1 MTAPDTLGT
10 QIISAVDEAIAVL
23 AAKETGIPREGHYDD
38 QRTTGYVVIH
48 RYTTGKGVATC
59 SFWYGDEG
67 SRYYNAWGDLDPS
80 VAWWPDKV
88 KAKLALRR
96 SGLAYRQ
103 GVSILSVAE
112 AKEVL
117 AQRCEARAAGLLARA
132 RMLRGEA

>member
-48 RYTTGKGVATC
+48 RYTTGKGVPTNC
-59 SFWYGDEG
+59 FWYGDEG

-80 VAWWPDKV
+80 VAWYDTPV
-88 KAKLALRR
+88 KAKLAMRR
-96 SGLAYRQ
+96 AGLTNRK
-103 GVSILSVAE
+103 GVKVVPIAE
-112 AKEVL
+112 AKAET
-117 AQRCEARAAGLLARA
+117 AARIERYAATLLARA